1 MKTLIY
7 DIELYPNHV
16 CLNYCDIE
24 SPDDIQ
30 TIDGIENIR
39 KIKLSK
45 YRWIG
50 FNNRRYDHPILTEIT
65 LGINQYDSY
74 NLSKYMIDSDQPSW
88 HDLDFNVYPSSR
100 NNQHRKSAGIFAF
113 DENIIDLYEVCP
125 EAARCSLKEFGHRM
139 GYPILENLPYPFDK
153 ELTDQEWEHVK
164 EYGKHDI
171 RITTMLWNNLKSEQE
186 SREALQTMFPLKLVG
201 GAPGL
206 AARAIISKLQGNKI
220 ATDMRSLVDPC
231 NLILNSELRKL
242 FDEFINYDYI
252 NGKPDAMK
260 KEFDLKGLKV
270 NFGIGGIHAFRST
283 GHFENVY
290 DYDINSYYPA
300 IILNCKLGSPAF
312 REIYKPM
319 FDLRLKY
326 KEQGDKRAD
335 GLKLV
340 LNSLYGKLK
349 QIEFAH
355 PQIKAPYVALN
366 ICILG
371 QFYLMDIAD
380 KLGTDPLFINTDG
393 IFTLNEIPKNILEE
407 FENRTGFKFK
417 AKKVKHM
424 ILKDVSNAYLQY
436 EDGSVKTTGCFNEKS
451 WSRNAVTPPII
462 GRSVVSRILRGISIE
477 DTMYASRNPFDFMSF
492 KKAKTHEGHSLLLD
506 DVELPDPKI
515 RFWIAKEG
523 KTLMHKTSSRVAAVA
538 KDYLVE
544 VLMNS
549 EDADFQNLNMDFYIK
564 KAYELYNQIRGVVK

>member
-24 SPDDIQ
+24 LPDEIQ
-30 TIDGIENIR
+30 TVDGIDNIR

-50 FNNRRYDHPILTEIT
+50 FNSRRYDHPILNEMTR
-65 LGINQYDSY
+65 GISQKDAYE
-74 NLSKYMIDSDQPSW
+74 LSKYMIDSKSPTW
-88 HDLDFNVYPSSR
+88 HELDPMVYPTSGES
-100 NNQHRKSAGIFAF
+100 QHRQNAGIYSF
-113 DENIIDLYEVCP
+113 DENVIDLYEVCP
-125 EAARCSLKEFGHRM
+125 ETSRCSLKEFGHRM
-139 GYPILENLPYPFDK
+139 GYPVLENLPYPFDK
-153 ELTDQEWEHVK
+153 ALSDEEWAHVK

-171 RITTMLWNNLKSEQE
+171 RITTMLWNKLKSEQA
-186 SREALQTMFPLKLVG
+186 SREALKTMFPLKLIG

-206 AARAIISKLQGNKI
+206 ASRAILSKLGTAKI
-220 ATDMRSLVDPC
+220 ATGARCLNDPGNLV
-231 NLILNSELRKL
+231 LNSELRGL
-242 FDEFINYDYI
+242 FDEYI
-252 NGKPDAMK
+252 NHDYVDGKPESMGA
-260 KEFDLKGLKV
+260 EFDLRGLKV
-270 NFGIGGIHAFRST
+270 NFGIGGIHAFRSP
-283 GHFENVY
+283 GYFKDVY
-290 DYDINSYYPA
+290 DYDVNSYYPA
-300 IILNCKLGSPAF
+300 IILNCKLGSPEF

-326 KEQGDKRAD
+326 KEMGDKRAD

-349 QIEFAH
+349 QIEYAH
-355 PQIKAPYVALN
+355 PQIKAPFVALN

-380 KLGTDPLFINTDG
+380 KLGEDPLFINTDG
-393 IFTLNEIPKNILEE
+393 IFTKNPIPADILSE
-407 FENRTGFKFK
+407 FESRTGFQFK

-436 EDGSVKTTGCFNEKS
+436 EDGSIKTTGCFNEKTWRKS
-451 WSRNAVTPPII
+451 AATPII
-462 GRSVVSRILRGISIE
+462 GRSVASRIIRGTSIE
-477 DTMYASRNPFDFMSF
+477 DTVYASRNPFDFMSF
-492 KKAKTHEGHSLLLD
+492 KKAKTHLGHSLLLD
-506 DVELPDPKI
+506 DVELDDPKI

-523 KTLMHKTSSRVAAVA
+523 KTLTHRTSRLAAIE

-544 VLMNS
+544 VLMNT
-549 EDADFQNLNMDFYIK
+549 DKADFQNLNRDYYIK
-564 KAYELYNQIRGVVK
+564 KSYELYRNIRGG